1 MQYFFKQHE
10 ENFKQWR
17 KNYEGIPD
25 SGVAFL
31 KHLNSSS
38 FKPNLEL
45 WNEKQWKKIQIEAI
59 ERCIYAFEILGEK
72 DLLTNIVTGGGKTT
86 IIGAMIAYMMIVHE
100 QNKFLILTPNTIV
113 RSRLVDEFDPANPNG
128 TYIYE
133 VFPFFFNSY
142 LPLKNRI
149 SLYVMHAENRNPSA
163 IRNDTILLG
172 NIHQIYEKTENWK
185 VLAEN
190 VDQLVIFNDEAH
202 NTKAE
207 LYNDLIDKLKPKRFF
222 RLDTTATPDRLD
234 GLHPD
239 SKMVFVYGIAEA
251 MKDKVIKRIVV
262 FHPDVTKVHM
272 TYEDLETGK
281 TISAEEVPWEEIER
295 RKIPARRY
303 ITSEK
308 PMRQQIAIALE
319 LLKQQWMRV
328 PRDKSGKPRFKPL
341 LFVIAV
347 SIEDAK
353 RIAKALEEIGPKY
366 DVNNILL
373 VHNEQEDEL
382 NEQAMELNKNPYPEV
397 DAVVSVLM
405 LREGWDVRNVAV
417 ELLFRK
423 FTYKKVEGQI
433 FSVYGPQVIGRG
445 LRRMGKSSEEWE
457 SLYVVDHKILKHQ
470 WLWEHLKAT
479 EYPESLDPAN
489 IIVDEEKLPKEEE
502 TIEKIEEGEKTLEE
516 AEKLDISSLPPT
528 PEPEEV
534 IEPIYEWQKYL
545 DEYKY
550 DFEKMNI
557 SEEFKQIKSYNLD
570 ADLTTMEKTEV
581 PEVEVE
587 KIAKITK
594 TEHWNSEEL
603 QKQLTKQIHSVAHD
617 ALLEYDR
624 NPDQRQAYLVRIIR
638 NHISKRLLGGY
649 ELEKAGEFELRRL
662 WGVIDQVRDLF
673 IRPELIEGAL
683 TNKWSANTENLQN

>member
-10 ENFKQWR
+10 ENFREWR
-17 KNYEGIPD
+17 KNGYRGIKD
-25 SGVAFL
+25 EAIAFL
-31 KHLNSSS
+31 KHINSPS
-38 FKPNLEL
+38 FKPKLDL
-45 WNEKQWKKIQIEAI
+45 FNEKQWKKIQVEAI
-59 ERCIYAFEILGEK
+59 ERCVYAFEILGEK

-113 RSRLVDEFDPANPNG
+113 RSRLQDEFEQNSPI
-128 TYIYE
+128 YIYDI
-133 VFPFFFNSY
+133 FPFFFNSY

-149 SLYVMHAENRNPSA
+149 TIHIMKADNPNPTA
-163 IRNDTILLG
+163 IRNDTILIG
-172 NIHQIYEKTENWK
+172 NIHQIYERTDNWK
-185 VLAEN
+185 VLMEN

-207 LYNDLIDKLKPKRFF
+207 MYNDLINKLKPKRFF

-262 FHPDVTKVHM
+262 FHPDVTKVHL

-328 PRDKSGKPRFKPL
+328 PKDKTGKPRFKPL
-341 LFVIAV
+341 LFVIAL

-353 RIAKALEEIGPKY
+353 RIANALEGIGPKY
-366 DVNNILL
+366 GVNNILL
-373 VHNEQEDEL
+373 VHNEQEEEL
-382 NEQAMELNKNPYPEV
+382 NEQAMELNKNPHPKW

-423 FTYKKVEGQI
+423 FTYKKVDDQT

-445 LRRMGKSSEEWE
+445 LRRMSKNPEEWE
-457 SLYVVDHKILKHQ
+457 SLFVIDHPILKHQ
-470 WLWEHLKAT
+470 WLWDHLKAT
-479 EYPESLDPAN
+479 EYPEGLDPAN

-502 TIEKIEEGEKTLEE
+502 TIEKVEEGEKTLEE
-516 AEKLDISSLPPT
+516 AEKLDISSRPPT

-534 IEPIYEWQKYL
+534 VDPIYEWQKFL
-545 DEYKY
+545 VEYKY
-550 DFEKMNI
+550 DFQKMNI
-557 SEEFKQIKSYNLD
+557 SEQFEQIKSYNLD
-570 ADLTTMEKTEV
+570 ADMTAIEKAEV
-581 PEVEVE
+581 PEVEIE

-594 TEHWNSEEL
+594 TEQWSPEEL
-603 QKQLTKQIHSVAHD
+603 KKQLARQIHSIAHD
-617 ALLEYDR
+617 SLLEYDR
-624 NPDQRQAYLVRIIR
+624 NPDQRQAHLVKVVKD
-638 NHISKRLLGGY
+638 HISKRLLGGY
-649 ELEKAGEFELRRL
+649 ELEEAGEFELRRL
-662 WGVIDQVRDLF
+662 WGVVDQVRDLF
-673 IRPELIEGAL
+673 LRPELIEGVL
-683 TNKWSANTENLQN
+683 TNKWSPSTES

>member
-10 ENFKQWR
+10 ENFKDWR
-17 KNYEGIPD
+17 KSSYPGIPD
-25 SGVAFL
+25 SAVAFL
-31 KHLNSSS
+31 KHINSSS
-38 FKPNLEL
+38 FKPKLDL
-45 WNEKQWKKIQIEAI
+45 FNEKQWKKIQVEAI
-59 ERCIYAFEILGEK
+59 ERCVYAFEVLGEK

-100 QNKFLILTPNTIV
+100 QYKFLALTPNTIV
-113 RSRLVDEFDPANPNG
+113 RSRLQDEFEQDSEI
-128 TYIYE
+128 YIYDT
-133 VFPFFFNSY
+133 FPFFFNSY

-149 SLYVMHAENRNPSA
+149 TTYIMKAENPNPTA
-163 IRNDTILLG
+163 IRNDSILIG
-172 NIHQIYEKTENWK
+172 NIHQIYERTDNWK
-185 VLAEN
+185 VLMEN

-207 LYNDLIDKLKPKRFF
+207 MYNDLINKLKPKRFF

-239 SKMVFVYGIAEA
+239 SSMIFVYGIAEA

-262 FHPDVTKVHM
+262 FHPDVRKVHL

-281 TISAEEVPWEEIER
+281 TISAEEVPWEEIEH

-328 PRDKSGKPRFKPL
+328 PRGKDNKPRFKPL

-353 RIAKALEEIGPKY
+353 RIAGALEEIGSKY
-366 DVNNILL
+366 GINKVLL
-373 VHNEQEDEL
+373 VHNEQPDEYK
-382 NEQAMELNKNPYPEV
+382 EEAMELNKNPHPDI

-423 FTYKKVEGQI
+423 FTYKKVDGQI

-445 LRRMGKSSEEWE
+445 LRRMSKNPEEWE
-457 SLYVVDHKILKHQ
+457 SLFVIDHPILKHQ
-470 WLWEHLKAT
+470 WLWENLKAT
-479 EYPESLDPAN
+479 EYPEGLDPAN
-489 IIVDEEKLPKEEE
+489 IILDEEKLPKEEE

-534 IEPIYEWQKYL
+534 PEPIYEWQKFL

-550 DFEKMNI
+550 DFHKMQI
-557 SEEFKQIKSYNLD
+557 SEQFEQIKSYNLD
-570 ADLTTMEKTEV
+570 ADMTTMEKAEV

-594 TEHWNSEEL
+594 TEQWSSEEL
-603 QKQLTKQIHSVAHD
+603 KKQLTKQIHSISHD
-617 ALLEYDR
+617 SLLEYDR
-624 NPDQRQAYLVRIIR
+624 NPDQRQAYLVKVIR

-649 ELEKAGEFELRRL
+649 EVEDAGEFELRRL
-662 WGVIDQVRDLF
+662 WGIIDQVRDLF
-673 IRPELIEGAL
+673 LRPELVEGIL
-683 TNKWSANTENLQN
+683 TNRWSPSVES